1 MVRFVA
7 NWNSFSNSGNS
18 PFLVQSHTVG
28 STRTRRKVAR
38 ACESTG
44 ACLARWNPAQGC
56 PAAESLVSFV
66 GEDGREELCTC
77 TVKPKRVYTK
87 ALSASR
93 SVRSKRTHHQTS
105 WENVFK
111 SFLLAKKRFLVFP
124 FAECVSQ
131 CLKTLKFRI
140 LAKFQKLFQFETN
153 MTRCFLHVKKM
164 VS

>member
-1 MVRFVA
+1 MVRFVS
-7 NWNSFSNSGNS
+7 NWNSFSNSVNS

-56 PAAESLVSFV
+56 PTAESLVSFV
-66 GEDGREELCTC
+66 GEDGREERRSDRLYSQTETSVQCTP
-77 TVKPKRVYTK
+77 KPCPRLEVLGPNALTTK
-87 ALSASR
+87 Q
-93 SVRSKRTHHQTS
+93 VGKTFFKVFS
-105 WENVFK
+105 WG
-111 SFLLAKKRFLVFP
+111 KKRFLVFP

-131 CLKTLKFRI
+131 CLKTLKFQI

-153 MTRCFLHVKKM
+153 MTL
-164 VS
+164 

>member
-1 MVRFVA
+1 LQIGIVFRIL
-7 NWNSFSNSGNS
+7 GIHH
-18 PFLVQSHTVG
+18 FLFKV
-28 STRTRRKVAR
+28 TRSEAPEHDAKLRR

-56 PAAESLVSFV
+56 PTAESLVSFV

-105 WENVFK
+105 WENVFRQF
-111 SFLLAKKRFLVFP
+111 SPGKKCFLVFP

-140 LAKFQKLFQFETN
+140 LA
-153 MTRCFLHVKKM
+153 
-164 VS
+164 